1 MNAVIDFL
9 RYDKIYTKL
18 YSTFCNLNS
27 VCCIYCVSKFIAELT
42 IFTLF
47 TLLFILT
54 RFTLFSG
61 EPFFAFTRVA
71 AWLTKTVA
79 VLTG

>member
-61 EPFFAFTRVA
+61 KPFFAFTRVA